1 MNKNLLSD
9 FDNQILMKFE
19 SSHFEDHDLEIWNDK
34 ELEKA
39 LPVPRIAALGD
50 GWRFPISFDDQ
61 VDDYWYGGTALF
73 YGNLDWKNSD
83 LFTQIIPSM
92 GENGQNE
99 GGVIGLT
106 LHTVKVSPWGLKN
119 KLGELEKHHEY
130 IFNFGGWDIPAH
142 LKQGDFWAQF
152 KQQIPDLYLGEFGIE
167 YQQLIK
173 DVFPQELAHPSIL
186 ILSEAISKALGYCVL
201 LYGLRELLDNFENL
215 NKNLISLKVPLADA
229 FEKITK

>member
-9 FDNQILMKFE
+9 FDTQILMKFE
-19 SSHFEDHDLEIWNDK
+19 SSNLEEYDLEIWNDK

-50 GWRFPISFDDQ
+50 DWRFPISFDDQ
-61 VDDYWYGGTALF
+61 IDDYWYGGTALF

-83 LFTQIIPSM
+83 LSTQIIPSM

-106 LHTVKVSPWGLKN
+106 LHTVKVSPWGFKN
-119 KLGELEKHHEY
+119 KVGELKKQHEY
-130 IFNFGGWDIPAH
+130 IFNFGGWDIPEN

-201 LYGLRELLDNFENL
+201 LYGLRELLNNFENL
-215 NKNLISLKVPLADA
+215 NKSLISLKVPLADA
-229 FEKITK
+229 FVKITK

>member
-9 FDNQILMKFE
+9 FDTQILMKFE
-19 SSHFEDHDLEIWNDK
+19 SSNLEEYDLEIWNDK

-50 GWRFPISFDDQ
+50 DWRFPISFDDQ
-61 VDDYWYGGTALF
+61 IDDYWYGGTALF

-83 LFTQIIPSM
+83 LSTQIIPSM

-106 LHTVKVSPWGLKN
+106 LHTVKVSPWGFKN
-119 KLGELEKHHEY
+119 NVGELKKHHEY
-130 IFNFGGWDIPAH
+130 IFNFGGWDIPEN

-186 ILSEAISKALGYCVL
+186 ILSEAISKALGYCAL
-201 LYGLRELLDNFENL
+201 LYGLRELLNNFENL
-215 NKNLISLKVPLADA
+215 NKSLISLKVPLADA
-229 FEKITK
+229 FVKITK

>member
-50 GWRFPISFDDQ
+50 DWRFPISFDDQ
-61 VDDYWYGGTALF
+61 IDDYWYGGTALF

-106 LHTVKVSPWGLKN
+106 LHTVKVSPWGLIN

-142 LKQGDFWAQF
+142 FKNDDFWAQF

>member
-9 FDNQILMKFE
+9 FDTQILMKFE
-19 SSHFEDHDLEIWNDK
+19 SSNLEDYALEIWNDK
-34 ELEKA
+34 ELEKV
-39 LPVPRIAALGD
+39 LPVPRIAALGED
-50 GWRFPISFDDQ
+50 WRFPISFDDQ
-61 VDDYWYGGTALF
+61 IDDYWYGGTALF

-83 LFTQIIPSM
+83 LSTQIIPSM

-106 LHTVKVSPWGLKN
+106 LHTVKVSPWGFKN
-119 KLGELEKHHEY
+119 KVGELKKQHEY
-130 IFNFGGWDIPAH
+130 IFNFGGWDIPEN

-201 LYGLRELLDNFENL
+201 LYGLRELLNNFENL
-215 NKNLISLKVPLADA
+215 NKSLISLKVPLADA
-229 FEKITK
+229 FVKITK